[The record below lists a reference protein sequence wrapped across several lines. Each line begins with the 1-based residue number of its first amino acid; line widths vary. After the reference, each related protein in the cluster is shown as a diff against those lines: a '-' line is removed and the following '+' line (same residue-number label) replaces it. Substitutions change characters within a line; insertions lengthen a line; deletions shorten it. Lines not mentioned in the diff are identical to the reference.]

1 MFAKRWIAATALVT
15 GATGFLGG
23 WLVRS
28 LQARGAN
35 VVAVVRSH
43 RPASQFFSENLSENV
58 QIEWGNVHDHTFM
71 TDVIARTAPDYFFH
85 TAALA
90 DVNQALADP
99 LECFRSS
106 VESTWV
112 ALEAVRQLSQP
123 CVTVISSSDKAY
135 GAQAVPYREDAP
147 LTPRHPYEVC
157 KATLDLAA
165 QSYGKIYNLPIGVTR
180 CGNYFGAYDLNF
192 TRLVPGVIRSVLR
205 GERPQLRSNGRFSRD
220 YLHVQDGAEAHILLA
235 ERLSEDPSL
244 YGEAFNF
251 SIGQALEVIDVV
263 RRIIAISG
271 ATVEPIITDSAR
283 AEIPRMEL
291 SSEKARRLLGWAPG
305 APFDE
310 RLRQTV
316 DWYRSHEVVEV

>member
-1 MFAKRWIAATALVT
+1 L
-15 GATGFLGG
+15 
-23 WLVRS
+23 
-28 LQARGAN
+28 
-35 VVAVVRSH
+35 
-43 RPASQFFSENLSENV
+43 
-58 QIEWGNVHDHTFM
+58 
-71 TDVIARTAPDYFFH
+71 
-85 TAALA
+85 
-90 DVNQALADP
+90 
-99 LECFRSS
+99 
-106 VESTWV
+106 
-112 ALEAVRQLSQP
+112 
-123 CVTVISSSDKAY
+123 
-135 GAQAVPYREDAP
+135 
-147 LTPRHPYEVC
+147 HPYEVC

-180 CGNYFGAYDLNF
+180 CGNYFGPYDFNY

-235 ERLSEDPSL
+235 ERLSDDPSL

-251 SIGQALEVIDVV
+251 SIGQAVEVIDVV

-271 ATVEPIITDSAR
+271 ANVEPIITDSAR

-316 DWYRSHEVVEV
+316 EWYRSHQVVAV